1 MKSFKEATYKDS
13 GLGKWFSQS
22 AGGKPGW
29 DRYDTTGKRVG
40 KCGDAK
46 EGDPYSACLSKEK
59 ADKLG
64 PKKIA
69 SFVRRKR
76 KAQKDAGRDEKGDGR
91 AGKKPIMVKTGVTD
105 KDPKKRG
112 IQEKNEPVNPKLWAS
127 ILKKTRAKFD
137 VYPSAYANAWAS
149 KEYKKAGGTWRKV
162 SEEIEQV
169 EVSREDV
176 ATVLEYML
184 ILDAGNEVVL
194 SEEKAENI
202 KALAG
207 NVSKKLGF
215 ASSGRKNLISLL
227 SSISKNAALAVV
239 YAIQAQA
246 GREGA
251 REKLESV
258 LKTSNIKAELVDLVI
273 RADVL
278 TLHLISGPI
287 HIIDAITG
295 FEIAEKIREKAEIG
309 SEKLKD
315 AVELI
320 QRSSKKLPVPKT
332 RRLQKS
338 IKTIKRVFNLA

>member
-1 MKSFKEATYKDS
+1 MKSFKEATYRDS

-29 DRYDTTGKRVG
+29 DRYNTAGKRVG

-64 PKKIA
+64 PEKIA

-162 SEEIEQV
+162 SEDRV
-169 EVSREDV
+169 EVSQDDII
-176 ATVLEYML
+176 AVLEYML
-184 ILDAGNEVVL
+184 ILDAGNEIVL
-194 SEEKAENI
+194 SEQKAENLKSLI
-202 KALAG
+202 G
-207 NVSKKLGF
+207 SISKKLGF
-215 ASSGRKNLISLL
+215 AGSGRKNLISLL
-227 SSISKNAALAVV
+227 SSISKNAALSVV

-258 LKTSNIKAELVDLVI
+258 LKTSNIKSELIDLVI

-278 TLHLISGPI
+278 TLHMISGPI

-295 FEIAEKIREKAEIG
+295 FEIADKIREKAEIG
-309 SEKLKD
+309 SEKIKD

-320 QRSSKKLPVPKT
+320 QRSSKKLPNPKT
-332 RRLQKS
+332 RRLEKS
-338 IKTIKRVFNLA
+338 IRIIRRVFNLS